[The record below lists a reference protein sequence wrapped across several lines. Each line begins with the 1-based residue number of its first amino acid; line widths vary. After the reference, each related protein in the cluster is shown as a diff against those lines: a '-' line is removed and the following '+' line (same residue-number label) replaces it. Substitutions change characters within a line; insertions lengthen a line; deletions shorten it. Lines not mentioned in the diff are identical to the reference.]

1 MFSLSPP
8 TRDRSA
14 TTLHMVRD
22 RLLAMPGA
30 PLKPESPLF
39 GSLQTAVT
47 STVPAG
53 TVRNWC
59 MQPIVPAEHAGFVSF
74 VRQFSFSMMLSRFT
88 VDFNI
93 AFKCRMVLTVE
104 SKRHCSL
111 CTIGVACIANMV

>member
-47 STVPAG
+47 PTVPAG

-74 VRQFSFSMMLSRFT
+74 VRQFSFSMMLSS
-88 VDFNI
+88 VDSLSTSVL
-93 AFKCRMVLTVE
+93 RLTVE
-104 SKRHCSL
+104 WL
-111 CTIGVACIANMV
+111 NLNVTAFYVL